1 MNFAKVFTRIVF
13 MIKREK
19 YIAQIRPFYESDLIK
34 IITGIRR
41 CGKSVV
47 LEQVKEELSSQNKK
61 ILYLNFEE
69 RAVFSKITND
79 GELCQF
85 VENEISKNPNE
96 KLYVFLDEVQTVKN
110 WNLACKSLR
119 LKNISLFITG
129 SNSKL
134 LSKEF
139 TKELSGRY
147 VSFQIHTFV
156 YKEICEYA
164 TQLGKKISVND
175 YLIYGGFP
183 KRLEFSDNESMLRY
197 LNDLDQTIVL
207 NDIINRYKIRKD
219 EIFRKLADFVLVSNS
234 RIFSSNSVFNYLKSQ
249 KIECSINTVMKYL
262 YYLEEAYVITKI
274 PQYSTKAKKR
284 LDFYAKLYD
293 EDVAFNSIRQTNGR
307 FDLTHNLENVVYN
320 ELVFMGYNLN
330 VYNVN
335 GKEIDFLA
343 AKNGKEYLVQ
353 VAYSVVDEKAYE
365 REFAPFA
372 ITDNSRKKI
381 LITNDENDFS
391 TSTVKHIK
399 LKDFLMMEELK
410 E

>member
-1 MNFAKVFTRIVF
+1 
-13 MIKREK
+13 MINRVQYIEK
-19 YIAQIRPFYESDLIK
+19 IRPFYESDLIK
-34 IITGIRR
+34 VITGIRR

-47 LEQVKEELSSQNKK
+47 LEQVKNELAAQGKK
-61 ILYLNFEE
+61 IIHLNFEL
-69 RAVFSKITND
+69 RSVSSKIAD
-79 GELCQF
+79 DKELINYI
-85 VENEISKNPNE
+85 EEIIKTGDRE
-96 KLYVFLDEVQTVKN
+96 KWYIFLDEVQSVKN

-119 LKNISLFITG
+119 LGNTSIFITS

-147 VSFQIHTFV
+147 VSFTIRPFV
-156 YKEICEYA
+156 YKEIQEYA
-164 TQLGKKISVND
+164 AELGKEVSIND

-183 KRLEFSDNESMLRY
+183 KRFEFPDRESMLRY

-207 NDIINRYKIRKD
+207 NDIINRYKIRKE
-219 EIFRKLADFVLVSNS
+219 EIFTKLVDFVLVSNA
-234 RIFSSNSVFNYLKSQ
+234 RIFSSNSVHNYLKSQ
-249 KIECSINTVMKYL
+249 KIECSVNTVMKYL
-262 YYLEEAYVITKI
+262 DYLEEAYVIRKI

-284 LDFYAKLYD
+284 LDFYTKLYD

-320 ELVFMGYNLN
+320 ELVFMGYSLN
-330 VYNVN
+330 VLNID

-343 AKNGKEYLVQ
+343 AKSNREYLVQ
-353 VAYSVVDEKAYE
+353 VAYSVAEDSTYE

-372 ITDNSRKKI
+372 ATDNSRKKI

-391 TSTVKHIK
+391 TSTVQHIR
-399 LKDFLMMEELK
+399 LKDFLLMKDLEG
-410 E
+410 

>member
-1 MNFAKVFTRIVF
+1 
-13 MIKREK
+13 MINRVQYIEK
-19 YIAQIRPFYESDLIK
+19 IRPFYESDLIK
-34 IITGIRR
+34 VITGIRR

-47 LEQVKEELSSQNKK
+47 LEQVKNELAAQGKK
-61 ILYLNFEE
+61 IIHLNFEL
-69 RAVFSKITND
+69 RSVSSKIAD
-79 GELCQF
+79 DKELISYI
-85 VENEISKNPNE
+85 EEIIKTGDRE
-96 KLYVFLDEVQTVKN
+96 KWYIFLDEVQSVKN

-119 LKNISLFITG
+119 LGNTSIFITG

-147 VSFQIHTFV
+147 VSFTIRPFV
-156 YKEICEYA
+156 YKEIQEYA
-164 TQLGKKISVND
+164 TELGKEVSIND

-183 KRLEFSDNESMLRY
+183 KRFEFPDRESMLRY

-207 NDIINRYKIRKD
+207 NDIINRYKIRKE
-219 EIFRKLADFVLVSNS
+219 EIFTKLVNFVLVSNA
-234 RIFSSNSVFNYLKSQ
+234 RIFSSNSVHNYLKSQ
-249 KIECSINTVMKYL
+249 KIECSVNTVMKYL
-262 YYLEEAYVITKI
+262 DYLEEAYVIRKI

-284 LDFYAKLYD
+284 LDFYTKLYD

-320 ELVFMGYNLN
+320 ELVFMGYSLN
-330 VYNVN
+330 VLNID

-343 AKNGKEYLVQ
+343 AKSNREYLVQ
-353 VAYSVVDEKAYE
+353 VAYSVAEDSTYE

-372 ITDNSRKKI
+372 ATDNSRKKI

-391 TSTVKHIK
+391 TSTVQHIR
-399 LKDFLMMEELK
+399 LKDFLLMKDLEG
-410 E
+410 